1 VEAAVLRVYP
11 DRTAVIVATPREK
24 PSPREA
30 DRALTLAERLAGT
43 PYDSYLYAYPHKTAY
58 RAFEPARRLDEVWR
72 DEDRS
77 ALFLYLH
84 VPFCE
89 MRCGFCNL
97 FTTPKPQVDVV
108 TQFVDVLER
117 QARRV
122 AGAIGPSSYARF
134 AMGGGTPTL
143 LEADALARVLD
154 VAEGIMGANLA
165 NIPGSVETSPE
176 TCTPAKMKVLRDRG
190 IDRVSMGVQSFIEAE
205 SAAVKRRQ
213 NNVEVFAALAAMRE
227 ARFPILNVDLMYGLP
242 GQTPATW
249 EQSLRTALEW
259 KPEELYLYPLYVR
272 PVTTLSRRPR
282 DWDDERLGMY
292 RLARDLLI
300 AEGYD
305 QHSMRMF
312 RRRGGDDV
320 SGPVYC
326 VQDDGMVGLGPG
338 ARSYTRGLHY
348 STEWAV
354 GARSVREIL
363 GAWLD
368 ETDDGFD
375 VAHWGMPLDAEEQ
388 RRRWVAYALFVA
400 DGLDRAAYRACFGS
414 DVYADLPALE
424 ELSSLGCAVE
434 SNGKLALTALGIE
447 RSDTIGPWLY
457 SDDVRARM
465 RGFALR

>member
-1 VEAAVLRVYP
+1 MI
-11 DRTAVIVATPREK
+11 TALPATG
-24 PSPREA
+24 
-30 DRALTLAERLAGT
+30 ALTLAERLAGT

-58 RAFEPARRLDEVWR
+58 RAFDLPRRLEDVWR
-72 DEDRS
+72 GEDRS

-97 FTTPKPQVDVV
+97 FTTPKPQGDVV
-108 TQFVDVLER
+108 AQYLDVLER

-122 AGAIGPSSYARF
+122 ADAIGPSSYARF

-143 LEADALARVLD
+143 LEADGLARVLD
-154 VAEGIMGANLA
+154 VAEGIMGAELA
-165 NIPGSVETSPE
+165 KIPGSVETSPE

-190 IDRVSMGVQSFIEAE
+190 IDRVSMGVQSFLEAE
-205 SAAVKRRQ
+205 SAAVKRPQR
-213 NNVEVFAALAAMRE
+213 NVDVFAALAAMRE
-227 ARFPILNVDLMYGLP
+227 AAFPILNIDLMYGLP
-242 GQTPATW
+242 GQTLASW

-272 PVTTLSRRPR
+272 PITTLSRRVGSRPGGIT

-312 RRRGGDDV
+312 RRRGGDDL

-338 ARSYTRGLHY
+338 ARSYTRRLHY

-354 GARSVREIL
+354 GARGVREIL

-368 ETDDGFD
+368 ETDEGFD
-375 VAHWGMPLDAEEQ
+375 VARWGIPLDAEEQ

-400 DGLDRAAYRACFGS
+400 DGLDRAAYRASFGA

-424 ELSSLGCAVE
+424 ELSASGCAVE
-434 SNGKLALTALGIE
+434 SAGKLAFTALGIE

-457 SDDVRARM
+457 SNDVRERM